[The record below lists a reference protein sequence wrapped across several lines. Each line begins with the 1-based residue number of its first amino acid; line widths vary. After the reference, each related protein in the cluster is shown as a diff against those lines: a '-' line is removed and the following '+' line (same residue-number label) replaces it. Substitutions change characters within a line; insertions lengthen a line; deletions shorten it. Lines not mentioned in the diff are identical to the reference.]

1 MALAQQQKDSTRYY
15 YELANNKKTNVDLI
29 KSLNYLEIKE
39 AENLSNGDTLNAIQ
53 NLRMIAIIQK
63 DMRLLNKSENTSVK
77 ALQLLDQ
84 FQTKD
89 SITKAA
95 RTGLNNNIGK
105 IYRELGEYEKA
116 IKHYDNIITNDPS
129 LKEYVTALNNKGFAL
144 YEQQKYHLALEN
156 YTIAHSNSLILN
168 DKKIIAR
175 AQDNLGITQSKLNND
190 FAFINMISAL
200 KIRDSLKFK
209 NGIITSYLH
218 LAEHFIDRN
227 ERGNA
232 SFYLEK
238 AHLIANEA
246 DNINFKEAVL
256 SLKMDLK
263 NDPELLEYKKI
274 NEEISAN
281 EKRRRN
287 SFAADQYDFNKALI
301 KVKEIDIIAEKAK
314 TKNIYYQFLGAF
326 LLILFIFSYF
336 ILKSKY
342 KKEKLQEI
350 HNTEAHISKKIHD
363 ELGNDVF
370 YLMSQIQSNPES
382 LLNNK
387 GVKVLNGLNNIY
399 NKARDI
405 SKSLSKIETGNSY
418 PDELTALLNSYG
430 SDVTKIVT
438 NQITP
443 DFWKTV
449 SKYKKEELYRILQEL
464 LTNMKKHSEATF
476 AAVLFTKK
484 QNKVIINYADNGIGV
499 TKNDFKLNNG
509 LSNVESRIDAINGNI
524 TFEMKPNDG
533 FKVEI
538 RFTA

>member
-1 MALAQQQKDSTRYY
+1 
-15 YELANNKKTNVDLI
+15 
-29 KSLNYLEIKE
+29 
-39 AENLSNGDTLNAIQ
+39 
-53 NLRMIAIIQK
+53 
-63 DMRLLNKSENTSVK
+63 
-77 ALQLLDQ
+77 
-84 FQTKD
+84 
-89 SITKAA
+89 
-95 RTGLNNNIGK
+95 
-105 IYRELGEYEKA
+105 
-116 IKHYDNIITNDPS
+116 
-129 LKEYVTALNNKGFAL
+129 
-144 YEQQKYHLALEN
+144 
-156 YTIAHSNSLILN
+156 
-168 DKKIIAR
+168 
-175 AQDNLGITQSKLNND
+175 
-190 FAFINMISAL
+190 MISAL

-232 SFYLEK
+232 SIYLEK

-301 KVKEIDIIAEKAK
+301 KVKEIDIIAEKVK
-314 TKNIYYQFLGAF
+314 TKNINYQFLGAF